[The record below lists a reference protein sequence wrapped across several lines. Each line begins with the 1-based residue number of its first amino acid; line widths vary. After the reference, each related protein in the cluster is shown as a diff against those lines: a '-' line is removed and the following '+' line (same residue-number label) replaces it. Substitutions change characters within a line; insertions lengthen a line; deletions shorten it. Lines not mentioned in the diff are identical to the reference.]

1 MIEPTIDCFG
11 FVVDT
16 NQYAGNFDRDL
27 GRYLKLNLELDVVDM
42 NCDFDSFTSIY
53 PTPNWYNNGLGF
65 NYQKGQEALAVEK
78 YKEQCEETGNVW
90 IANIRRTENELLSG
104 KVVQGWTLDDCDREI
119 QRNQRYIANGP
130 LGKMPT
136 VETVSWGSA
145 YNSVVIYL
153 TERPTA
159 QMIVELKELS
169 IEFLAN
175 KKIVVENFRLVE
187 FTVNHNVDEIVHEI

>member
-1 MIEPTIDCFG
+1 MNEPTIDCFG

-27 GRYLKLNLELDVVDM
+27 GRYLKLNLELNVVDM
-42 NCDFDSFTSIY
+42 GWNFDSFTSIY

-78 YKEQCEETGNVW
+78 YKEHCEKTGNVY

-104 KVVQGWTLDDCDREI
+104 KVVEGWTLDDCAREI

-130 LGKMPT
+130 MGKMPT
-136 VETVSWGSA
+136 VETISCGSA

-159 QMIVELKELS
+159 QMIDELKELS
-169 IEFLAN
+169 IEFLKN
-175 KKIVVENFRLVE
+175 KNIVVENFRLVE
-187 FTVNHNVDEIVHEI
+187 FVVNHNVDEIIHGI